1 MAMMRAVSR
10 SALVLGL
17 ATGIGLVAG
26 LVFLASELRHRE
38 AALRLARSL
47 ELAPAA
53 LRPPAAPDWPEGAT
67 RVLIAGD
74 SRVAQWA
81 PRPEIPGQAV
91 RFAGIG
97 GETTAELRRRLE
109 RDLAF
114 LAPDRLVVAAG
125 INDLVAA
132 SLNPAEAEAVV
143 AELLVHLAA
152 IADLGRSEGIAV
164 TLATILQPSR
174 PDPVRRLFFWSDAIR
189 GLVERTNAGIRELA
203 GREKLR
209 LMDLDAALGTGPA
222 APLPGG
228 FATDTLHLNAEAY
241 RRLNLLLAEA
251 PGE

>member
-1 MAMMRAVSR
+1 MRRPTFR
-10 SALVLGL
+10 SVLVLGL
-17 ATGIGLVAG
+17 VTGTVLVAG
-26 LVFLASELRHRE
+26 LVLLATELRDRE

-53 LRPPAAPDWPEGAT
+53 LRLPAAPDWPEGAI

-109 RDLAF
+109 RDLPF

-132 SLNPAEAEAVV
+132 SLNPTEAEAVA

-152 IADLGRSEGIAV
+152 IVDLGRSEGIEVA
-164 TLATILQPSR
+164 LATILQPAR
-174 PDPVRRLFFWSDAIR
+174 PDPARRLFFWSDAIR
-189 GLVERTNAGIRELA
+189 DLVERANAGIRDLA
-203 GREKLR
+203 DREGLR
-209 LMDLDAALGTGPA
+209 LIDLDAAIGAGPV
-222 APLPGG
+222 APLPGE
-228 FATDTLHLNAEAY
+228 FSADTLHLNAAAY
-241 RRLNLLLAEA
+241 HRMNSLLTEVLSE
-251 PGE
+251 

>member
-26 LVFLASELRHRE
+26 LVFLASELGHRE

-47 ELAPAA
+47 ELAPTA
-53 LRPPAAPDWPEGAT
+53 LRPTAAPDWPEGAT

-132 SLNPAEAEAVV
+132 SLNPAEAVV

-152 IADLGRSEGIAV
+152 IADLGRSEGIVV
-164 TLATILQPSR
+164 TLATILQPAR

-209 LMDLDAALGTGPA
+209 LMDIDAALGTGPA
-222 APLPGG
+222 APLPAE

-251 PGE
+251 PAE